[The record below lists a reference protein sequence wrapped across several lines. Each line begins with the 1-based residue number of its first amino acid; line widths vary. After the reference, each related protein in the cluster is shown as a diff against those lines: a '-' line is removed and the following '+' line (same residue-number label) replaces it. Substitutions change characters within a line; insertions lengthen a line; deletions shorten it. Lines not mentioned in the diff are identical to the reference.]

1 MITATLYWA
10 IATFR
15 MVAGFRSE
23 DTVVIITQLPAAHA
37 INATCDS
44 PLDTLGQRNSWSSI
58 SVNGCQFSAATRPR
72 LPSARIIAVLTNDCL
87 LTRAQPI
94 RRPVANPSRP
104 AITQMINQMPLRV
117 GPERSTSGPTV
128 AGQGGR

>member
-1 MITATLYWA
+1 
-10 IATFR
+10 

-37 INATCDS
+37 INATWDS
-44 PLDTLGQRNSWSSI
+44 PIEMLGQRSTVSI
-58 SVNGCQFSAATRPR
+58 SSVSGCQFSAATNPR
-72 LPSARIIAVLTNDCL
+72 LPSARIIAVLTSDCL

-117 GPERSTSGPTV
+117 GPGRSRSDPTAADR
-128 AGQGGR
+128 AGR